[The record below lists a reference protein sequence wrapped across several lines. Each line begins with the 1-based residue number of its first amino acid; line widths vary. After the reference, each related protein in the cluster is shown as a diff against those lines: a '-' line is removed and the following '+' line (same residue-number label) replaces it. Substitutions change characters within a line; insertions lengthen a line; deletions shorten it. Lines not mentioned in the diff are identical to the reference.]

1 MLKIQRVEEIRN
13 IRSPLLRDHIEQKV
27 MELMTEYETET
38 LDEIGCFIVLEQS
51 EFQLFQMEEM
61 EFSEVL
67 VLGNE
72 TYLHGVRVVSDGYGE
87 DVYLSIERVM
97 KCQS

>member
-1 MLKIQRVEEIRN
+1 MQKIQRVEEIRN

-51 EFQLFQMEEM
+51 EFQLFPMEEWSFRKFWFWETKPICM
-61 EFSEVL
+61 VSEL
-67 VLGNE
+67 YPMDMG
-72 TYLHGVRVVSDGYGE
+72 RMC
-87 DVYLSIERVM
+87 I
-97 KCQS
+97 CQSKG